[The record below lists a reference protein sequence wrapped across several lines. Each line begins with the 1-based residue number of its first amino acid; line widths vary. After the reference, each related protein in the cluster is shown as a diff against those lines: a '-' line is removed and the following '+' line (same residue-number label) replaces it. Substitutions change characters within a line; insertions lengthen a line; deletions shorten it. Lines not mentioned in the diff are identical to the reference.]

1 MWNLAEPA
9 TLVGNRVRLSPQ
21 AELVLLPL
29 DGATVAGDRPTAT
42 GIERLAVTG
51 TGPRLRSVAVLLT
64 APWLGAELTLSDGA
78 TPRLRITS
86 STQTI
91 ELEPFGL

>member
-1 MWNLAEPA
+1 MNAVA
-9 TLVGNRVRLSPQ
+9 TP
-21 AELVLLPL
+21 AELHRDALSL
-29 DGATVAGDRPTAT
+29 AAMARESAAT

-64 APWLGAELTLSDGA
+64 GPWLGAELTLSDGA